1 MTKIACEKLRGFDL
15 LSKTPAPMGDAQF
28 RNILGVKRDVGMAA
42 HGRYQRAMRDCD
54 IIKDATILQDHRD
67 DMQVVR
73 GLGLIE
79 KILS

>member
-1 MTKIACEKLRGFDL
+1 MRDT
-15 LSKTPAPMGDAQF
+15 QF
-28 RNILGVKRDVGMAA
+28 CYVLGIEWHVGMTA
-42 HGRYQRAMRDCD
+42 HRRYHRAMRDRD
-54 IIKDATILQDHRD
+54 IFKDTTILQDHRD